1 MAKQAQR
8 DPNWNNLHPW
18 FKQAYDIGV
27 ARGGFVRVGN
37 TTPAFDEWVK
47 YFNRTMSKLPVLMQE
62 AVLKQPGY
70 EVTLPTEWPPGH
82 RLERPHAP
90 PA

>member
-1 MAKQAQR
+1 MAKQR
-8 DPNWNNLHPW
+8 EPSWNNLDPW
-18 FKQAYDIGV
+18 FKQAHDIGM
-27 ARGGFVRVGN
+27 RNGFVAIGN
-37 TTPAFDEWVK
+37 TTPQFDEWVK
-47 YFNRTMSKLPVLMQE
+47 HFYATMSKLPVFMQE

-82 RLERPHAP
+82 RLERPYAP